1 MEYII
6 LKIKKQIL
14 DLIAQAIE
22 ADFDLHKLEVVIPPD
37 SAMGDLAVPCF
48 YLSKL
53 TRKSP
58 NKVAEELA
66 AKINPG
72 GIIKAIKNVGPYLN
86 FFINPMVLSKSVN
99 SEIQK
104 QKDNYGQLKMDHKK
118 IMLEFS
124 QPNTHKEFH
133 IGHLRN
139 AILGNSLVNLLRFSG
154 YKVMA
159 VNYIGDI
166 GAHVAKCLWAYD
178 KFYKDK
184 KLLANKGK
192 LLGKIYTES
201 SQKIESNPDYK
212 KEVDEIL
219 QKLEAGDS
227 KAFGGSSKK
236 WLALWKKTRKWSLD
250 DFNNIYKIL
259 GIEFD
264 HIFYESE
271 VEKPGKKI
279 VEELL
284 QKGIAEKSEGAVI
297 IDLEKYGLKKF
308 LLLKSD
314 GSSLYSTKELALA
327 KLKFEKFKI
336 DESIVVVDSRQSFYL
351 QQFFKTMQIIGFK
364 KKMIHIPYE
373 FVTLKDGAMASRSGN
388 VVLFEDF
395 YDQVIDRARI
405 ETKKRHSDWPEKKIQ
420 EVARKIALSAIKFN
434 MLKVGNNSII
444 TFDIDEALSFE
455 GFSGPYV
462 QYTCSRISSVL
473 KKAKFSGFTSID
485 YAKLNTDLEKEI
497 LLKLASFPE
506 IVAESANNYD
516 PSVLAKY
523 LFDLSRL
530 FSTFY
535 QKYPIISSP
544 KEIKEAR
551 LLLADSIRKVLVN
564 GLSLLGI
571 EPLDQ
576 M

>member
-201 SQKIESNPDYK
+201 
-212 KEVDEIL
+212 
-219 QKLEAGDS
+219 
-227 KAFGGSSKK
+227 
-236 WLALWKKTRKWSLD
+236 
-250 DFNNIYKIL
+250 
-259 GIEFD
+259 
-264 HIFYESE
+264 
-271 VEKPGKKI
+271 
-279 VEELL
+279 
-284 QKGIAEKSEGAVI
+284 
-297 IDLEKYGLKKF
+297 
-308 LLLKSD
+308 
-314 GSSLYSTKELALA
+314 
-327 KLKFEKFKI
+327 
-336 DESIVVVDSRQSFYL
+336 
-351 QQFFKTMQIIGFK
+351 
-364 KKMIHIPYE
+364 
-373 FVTLKDGAMASRSGN
+373 
-388 VVLFEDF
+388 
-395 YDQVIDRARI
+395 
-405 ETKKRHSDWPEKKIQ
+405 
-420 EVARKIALSAIKFN
+420 
-434 MLKVGNNSII
+434 
-444 TFDIDEALSFE
+444 
-455 GFSGPYV
+455 
-462 QYTCSRISSVL
+462 
-473 KKAKFSGFTSID
+473 
-485 YAKLNTDLEKEI
+485 
-497 LLKLASFPE
+497 
-506 IVAESANNYD
+506 
-516 PSVLAKY
+516 
-523 LFDLSRL
+523 
-530 FSTFY
+530 
-535 QKYPIISSP
+535 
-544 KEIKEAR
+544 
-551 LLLADSIRKVLVN
+551 
-564 GLSLLGI
+564 
-571 EPLDQ
+571 
-576 M
+576 

>member
-1 MEYII
+1 MEYTIF
-6 LKIKKQIL
+6 KIKKQIL
-14 DLIAQAIE
+14 DLIDQAIE
-22 ADFDLHKLEVVIPPD
+22 QDFDLHKLEVVVPPD
-37 SAMGDLAVPCF
+37 STMGDLAVPCF

-53 TRKSP
+53 TRKAP

-66 AKINPG
+66 EKINPG
-72 GIIKAIKNVGPYLN
+72 GIIKEIKNLGPYLN
-86 FFINPMVLSKSVN
+86 FFIDPMVLAKNVN

-104 QKDNYGQLKMDHKK
+104 QKDDYGQIKTDPKK

-139 AILGNSLVNLLRFSG
+139 AILGNSLVNLLKFSG
-154 YKVMA
+154 HKVTA
-159 VNYIGDI
+159 VNYIGDV

-178 KFYKDK
+178 KFYQDQELPK
-184 KLLANKGK
+184 NKGK
-192 LLGKIYTES
+192 FLGQIYTEAS
-201 SQKIESNPDYK
+201 SKVELKSDYK
-212 KEVDEIL
+212 KEVDEVL
-219 QKLEAGDS
+219 QKLEAGD
-227 KAFGGSSKK
+227 KK

-250 DFNNIYKIL
+250 DFDNIYKIL
-259 GIEFD
+259 GIKFD
-264 HIFYESE
+264 HFFYESE

-279 VEELL
+279 VEDLL
-284 QKGIAEKSEGAVI
+284 QKGLAEKSDGAVI
-297 IDLEKYGLKKF
+297 IDLEKYNLKQF

-351 QQFFKTMQIIGFK
+351 QQFFKTMQVIGFD

-373 FVTLKDGAMASRSGN
+373 FVTLKDGAMASRRGN

-395 YDQVIDRARI
+395 YNQVIDQAKI
-405 ETKKRHSDWPEKKIQ
+405 ETQKRHQDWTEKKIQ
-420 EVARKIALSAIKFN
+420 EVSRKLALSAIKFN
-434 MLKVGNNSII
+434 MLKVGNNSVI
-444 TFDIDEALSFE
+444 TFDINEALSFD

-462 QYTCSRISSVL
+462 QYTCSRISSIL
-473 KKAKFSGFTSID
+473 KKAKFSGFSTID
-485 YAKLNTDLEKEI
+485 YSKLNTDLEKEI
-497 LLKLASFPE
+497 LLQLASFPE
-506 IVAESANNYD
+506 IVIESANNYD
-516 PSVLAKY
+516 PSELAKY
-523 LFDLSRL
+523 LFDLSKL
-530 FSTFY
+530 FSAFY
-535 QKYPIISSP
+535 QKAPIISSP

-551 LLLADSIRKVLVN
+551 LILVDSIRKVLVN